1 MPCTGSQH
9 QARSA
14 GRQRLAVVTLR
25 TRRSIR
31 CAAELDVSIGVKI
44 GLAESSGQLDL
55 SEKSLESIPE
65 SVFELVGLEVRC
77 LVSPRS
83 AQAVGSNLLAGAA
96 GKKFQDVA
104 FALRSSSGVAVA

>member
-1 MPCTGSQH
+1 MLPACSGSQH

-25 TRRSIR
+25 TRRSIC

-55 SEKSLESIPE
+55 SEKGLDSIPE
-65 SVFELVGLEVRC
+65 SVFELDGLEVRR
-77 LVSPRS
+77 LVSPCS
-83 AQAVGSNLLAGAA
+83 TQAVGSNLLAGAA
-96 GKKFQDVA
+96 GKIFQDVT
-104 FALRSSSGVAVA
+104 FE